1 MKKNVIL
8 IIMLSLLIIYAP
20 KVYADTIT
28 KTGLVVSQKEY
39 NNLLNLG
46 FSKEEIDQMSKEVF
60 DENKNIEATLIATD
74 TKYYKS
80 TFKKNSKKRNEEYTF
95 ISTEEITKLEYEN
108 EINNDKL
115 RSSDEIVNTE
125 YKKMTL
131 SLSFISSSKQYRVK
145 NVLTWKKMPST
156 RSYDIIAIG
165 NNNSV
170 SEPIANTYHADIT
183 YSTYDTCLTTNYS
196 NYKTDGFTWT
206 KSSQGAGA
214 TFTLPKNSSKEYNWN
229 ELLGI
234 EYPCVDT
241 SHKLGPNGTYN
252 APLNITG
259 ITTTMYFNLSKVSK
273 AALNAYGSYRHS
285 KKSISISPSFS
296 IVPGGSPS
304 ISLNASLSSKYDSMS
319 DTHITILNP
328 KW

>member
-1 MKKNVIL
+1 MKEEFMKKNVIL

-95 ISTEEITKLEYEN
+95 ISTEEITKLEYES

-131 SLSFISSSKQYRVK
+131 SLSFQ
-145 NVLTWKKMPST
+145 T
-156 RSYDIIAIG
+156 
-165 NNNSV
+165 
-170 SEPIANTYHADIT
+170 
-183 YSTYDTCLTTNYS
+183 
-196 NYKTDGFTWT
+196 
-206 KSSQGAGA
+206 
-214 TFTLPKNSSKEYNWN
+214 
-229 ELLGI
+229 
-234 EYPCVDT
+234 VD
-241 SHKLGPNGTYN
+241 KRNFVNG
-252 APLNITG
+252 L
-259 ITTTMYFNLSKVSK
+259 F
-273 AALNAYGSYRHS
+273 
-285 KKSISISPSFS
+285 
-296 IVPGGSPS
+296 
-304 ISLNASLSSKYDSMS
+304 
-319 DTHITILNP
+319 IL
-328 KW
+328 